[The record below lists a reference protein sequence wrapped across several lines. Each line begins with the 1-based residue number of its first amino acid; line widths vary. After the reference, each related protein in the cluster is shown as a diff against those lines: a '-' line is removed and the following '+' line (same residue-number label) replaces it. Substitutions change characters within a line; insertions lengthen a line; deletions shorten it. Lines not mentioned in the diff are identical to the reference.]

1 MNSPNGSNP
10 LYGNHQQQFAATQ
23 LNQPTT
29 SLFMQPFQQ
38 SPNNSQQQYEVCQI
52 QPTNLHQTYN
62 TQYPPLNY
70 QQTNLQ
76 QMYNSHFPPL
86 PLLHNAKQTIVTTQS
101 ESDEDLELEECSDKE
116 TQEPVHEWQSVDKT
130 KKRKTELTQKNEDK
144 TKQTYITT
152 SNRFETL
159 SPQNG
164 SNSNEQTQT
173 NTQLTPQPPPIF
185 IYGVLNYK
193 KMIDNLSNITEE
205 ETYQCKILKN
215 DTVKINTLNP
225 DTYRKLIRHL
235 NSGEIIHHTHQMKQ
249 DRAYRVVI
257 RNLHY
262 SIPIDEIKEELQKKG
277 HAVRNILNT
286 RHRVNKYPLSMFYV
300 DLEPKENKKEIYN
313 LQCLNNMKI
322 NVEPP
327 YKKIPSYNVQD
338 ISSMATQKHT
348 ARGPTNV

>member
-1 MNSPNGSNP
+1 
-10 LYGNHQQQFAATQ
+10 
-23 LNQPTT
+23 
-29 SLFMQPFQQ
+29 
-38 SPNNSQQQYEVCQI
+38 
-52 QPTNLHQTYN
+52 
-62 TQYPPLNY
+62 
-70 QQTNLQ
+70 
-76 QMYNSHFPPL
+76 MYNSHFPPL
-86 PLLHNAKQTIVTTQS
+86 PLLHNAKQAIVTTQS
-101 ESDEDLELEECSDKE
+101 ESDEDLELEEYSDKE

-130 KKRKTELTQKNEDK
+130 KKRKRELTRKNDDK

-164 SNSNEQTQT
+164 NNSNEQTQP
-173 NTQLTPQPPPIF
+173 NTQLTPKPPSIF

-205 ETYQCKILKN
+205 ETYQCKILRN

-235 NSGEIIHHTHQMKQ
+235 NSEKIIHHTYQMKQ

-277 HAVRNILNT
+277 HAVRNILNI

-300 DLEPKENKKEIYN
+300 DLEPKENNKEIYN
-313 LQCLNNMKI
+313 LQYLNNMKI

-327 YKKIPSYNVQD
+327 YKKIPPFNVQD
-338 ISSMATQKHT
+338 VSSMATQKHT
-348 ARGPTNV
+348 A